1 MDSLLNVN
9 PGLIIW
15 TIINFLIFLFII
27 LKFGSKPIMNGL
39 KAREERINSAIE
51 TAEKTKLEAEKLFL
65 ESEKR
70 INSAKEEMYKMGY
83 YGSFNGTPMIRIK
96 QVHNVGT
103 YTFKLSESDL
113 YVTTGDEKPVKFIT
127 EGEMRI
133 INGDAL
139 ANQDLTQDYF
149 SATQYGTGIVITD
162 LFGKYAIS

>member
-27 LKFGSKPIMNGL
+27 IKFGSKPIMNGL

-70 INSAKEEMYKMGY
+70 INSAKEEMSQIVAKGRQSAEEIIKKAAEEADSMKR
-83 YGSFNGTPMIRIK
+83 TKLDDAIREIEK
-96 QVHNVGT
+96 SKNIALGELRKEVAQMAVDAAEKIIDANLDKEKHYQLVEK
-103 YTFKLSESDL
+103 YIEKLP
-113 YVTTGDEKPVKFIT
+113 K
-127 EGEMRI
+127 
-133 INGDAL
+133 N
-139 ANQDLTQDYF
+139 
-149 SATQYGTGIVITD
+149 
-162 LFGKYAIS
+162 

>member
-70 INSAKEEMYKMGY
+70 INSAKEEMSQIVAKGRQ
-83 YGSFNGTPMIRIK
+83 SAEEIIKKATDEADSLKKTKLDDAIREIEK
-96 QVHNVGT
+96 SKNIALGELRKEVAQMAVDAAEKIIDANLDKDKHYQLVEK
-103 YTFKLSESDL
+103 YIEKLP
-113 YVTTGDEKPVKFIT
+113 K
-127 EGEMRI
+127 
-133 INGDAL
+133 N
-139 ANQDLTQDYF
+139 
-149 SATQYGTGIVITD
+149 
-162 LFGKYAIS
+162 

>member
-70 INSAKEEMYKMGY
+70 INSAKEEMSQIVAKGRQSAEEIIKKATDEADSLKKTKLDDAIREIEKSKNIALGELRKEVAQMAVEAAEKIIDANLDKDKHYKL
-83 YGSFNGTPMIRIK
+83 
-96 QVHNVGT
+96 V
-103 YTFKLSESDL
+103 
-113 YVTTGDEKPVKFIT
+113 EKYIEKIPK
-127 EGEMRI
+127 
-133 INGDAL
+133 N
-139 ANQDLTQDYF
+139 
-149 SATQYGTGIVITD
+149 
-162 LFGKYAIS
+162 